1 MTKPAALTASCF
13 AAILLLATSCEFDHQ
28 ATGPVEDMPVSVDA
42 GNAERANIEL
52 DMGAGQMN
60 VDGGGK
66 KLLEGDVEYNVPSLK
81 PTVVAA
87 HNGVNA
93 TVTMKQGETV
103 HAGHLHYVWNLQLAN
118 KILTDLTIHCGAG
131 QAKLDLGSVS
141 LRSLEVHMG
150 AGQVQLDLTG
160 TPTHD
165 YDVRINGGVGQADVH
180 LPQNVGI
187 WASAHGGIG
196 SIKVEGLQKEGDH
209 WQNDLYDKS
218 KVNVRVE
225 VNGGIGEIRLIG

>member
-1 MTKPAALTASCF
+1 
-13 AAILLLATSCEFDHQ
+13 
-28 ATGPVEDMPVSVDA
+28 
-42 GNAERANIEL
+42 
-52 DMGAGQMN
+52 
-60 VDGGGK
+60 
-66 KLLEGDVEYNVPSLK
+66 
-81 PTVVAA
+81 
-87 HNGVNA
+87 
-93 TVTMKQGETV
+93 
-103 HAGHLHYVWNLQLAN
+103 
-118 KILTDLTIHCGAG
+118 
-131 QAKLDLGSVS
+131 
-141 LRSLEVHMG
+141 MG

-165 YDVRINGGVGQADVH
+165 YEVKINGGVGQANVH

-196 SIKVEGLQKEGDH
+196 SIKVEGLQKDGDH